1 MNSCLCRKIFF
12 WELERGWRVLR
23 CPFCGYEDSK
33 VLDSRPAEDG
43 NAIRRRREC
52 LECAKRFTT
61 YERIE
66 EIPLMIVKKD
76 GRREVFDRNKL
87 LRGLI
92 KACEKRPTTLAVLE
106 KLVDEVEKELRNTM
120 DQEITS
126 QVVGEMVMEKLRQV
140 DEVAYVR
147 FASVYRQFTD
157 AHKFIQEIEKLIKSN
172 TSQ

>member
-1 MNSCLCRKIFF
+1 M
-12 WELERGWRVLR
+12 R

>member
-1 MNSCLCRKIFF
+1 
-12 WELERGWRVLR
+12 LR

-33 VLDSRPAEDG
+33 VLDSRPADDG
-43 NAIRRRREC
+43 NVIRRRREC
-52 LECAKRFTT
+52 LECSRRFTT

-76 GRREVFDRNKL
+76 GRREIFDRSKL

-92 KACEKRPTTLAVLE
+92 KACEKRPTTLAMME

-126 QVVGEMVMEKLRQV
+126 QQIGELVMEKLRLV

-157 AHKFIQEIEKLIKSN
+157 AHKFIQEIEKLIKAN
-172 TSQ
+172 TKQ